1 MVCTAEAAG
10 PAALDFAPGQL
21 SSEAEALRGQRPDMT
36 LSNEQPASGTPAGG
50 VPGSGVPGGLPP
62 PGRSDLSF
70 IPVVWL
76 LFVMA
81 LSVYGLVSAWWLVG
95 SSGLPDTVFYFVLG
109 ALAFDI
115 ITILW
120 GLYLLGLAFG
130 RSAHFPRHFTFWQI
144 AIIVFLLARQAYV
157 LAVPEFV
164 FSARSLAI
172 TAAEIGIGLFCIYL
186 LRRDAGPAAVYAR
199 PAAQAPSAFASIAA
213 AWNTNMCRWNWKATG
228 SFYSI
233 PMSSIPWRPRN
244 TTPAGRSAPKACG
257 CCRKA
262 ATNGLAA
269 ASGLSSYCRCC
280 RYAAEF
286 DTVSWLNGSSC
297 CK

>member
-1 MVCTAEAAG
+1 MVCTGNAVG
-10 PAALDFAPGQL
+10 TAALDFAPGQL
-21 SSEAEALRGQRPDMT
+21 SSEAEALRGA
-36 LSNEQPASGTPAGG
+36 LSDVTSIGENSGSGTPAGG
-50 VPGSGVPGGLPP
+50 IPGGLP

-95 SSGLPDTVFYFVLG
+95 SFGLPDTVFYFVLG

-130 RSAHFPRHFTFWQI
+130 RSANFPRHFTFWQI
-144 AIIVFLLARQAYV
+144 AIIAFLLARQAYV

-164 FSARSLAI
+164 FSAGSMAI

-186 LRRDAGPAAVYAR
+186 LRRDAGPAAVYTAR
-199 PAAQAPSAFASIAA
+199 QAQAPSAFASIAA
-213 AWNTNMCRWNWKATG
+213 ALLGIILGAAVG
-228 SFYSI
+228 AV
-233 PMSSIPWRPRN
+233 
-244 TTPAGRSAPKACG
+244 AGFALGAAIAEVTDISCFEGGCGYFAMFIGLAGLVVGAIAGGILGVWLVHRRS
-257 CCRKA
+257 RKA
-262 ATNGLAA
+262 AI
-269 ASGLSSYCRCC
+269 
-280 RYAAEF
+280 
-286 DTVSWLNGSSC
+286 
-297 CK
+297 

>member
-1 MVCTAEAAG
+1 MVCTAKAAE
-10 PAALDFAPGQL
+10 PAALDFVPGQL

-36 LSNEQPASGTPAGG
+36 SSNEQPASGTPAGG
-50 VPGSGVPGGLPP
+50 VPGSGVPGGLPS

-81 LSVYGLVSAWWLVG
+81 LSVYGLISAWWLVG
-95 SSGLPDTVFYFVLG
+95 SSGLPDTIFYFVLG

-144 AIIVFLLARQAYV
+144 AVIVFLLARQIYV

-186 LRRDAGPAAVYAR
+186 LRRDAGPTAVYAA
-199 PAAQAPSAFASIAA
+199 PQGQAPSAFASIAA
-213 AWNTNMCRWNWKATG
+213 ALLGIILGAVVGAVAGFGLGAVIAEVTD
-228 SFYSI
+228 
-233 PMSSIPWRPRN
+233 MSCFEGGCGYFAVFIGL
-244 TTPAGRSAPKACG
+244 AGLVVGAIAGGILAVWLVHRRG
-257 CCRKA
+257 RKA
-262 ATNGLAA
+262 AI
-269 ASGLSSYCRCC
+269 
-280 RYAAEF
+280 
-286 DTVSWLNGSSC
+286 
-297 CK
+297 

>member
-1 MVCTAEAAG
+1 MTSIGEN
-10 PAALDFAPGQL
+10 PG
-21 SSEAEALRGQRPDMT
+21 
-36 LSNEQPASGTPAGG
+36 SGTPAGG
-50 VPGSGVPGGLPP
+50 IPGGLP

-81 LSVYGLVSAWWLVG
+81 MSVYGLVSAWWLVG

-109 ALAFDI
+109 ALAFDV

-157 LAVPEFV
+157 LAVPDFV
-164 FSARSLAI
+164 FSARSMAI

-186 LRRDAGPAAVYAR
+186 LRRDAGPAAVYTAR
-199 PAAQAPSAFASIAA
+199 QAQAPSVFASIVAA
-213 AWNTNMCRWNWKATG
+213 LLGIILGAVVGAV
-228 SFYSI
+228 
-233 PMSSIPWRPRN
+233 
-244 TTPAGRSAPKACG
+244 AGVALGAAIAEVTDISCFEGGCG
-257 CCRKA
+257 YFAVFIGLAGLVIGAIAGGILAVWLVHRRGRKA
-262 ATNGLAA
+262 AI
-269 ASGLSSYCRCC
+269 
-280 RYAAEF
+280 
-286 DTVSWLNGSSC
+286 
-297 CK
+297 

>member
-1 MVCTAEAAG
+1 MVCIGNAVGT
-10 PAALDFAPGQL
+10 AALDFAPGQL
-21 SSEAEALRGQRPDMT
+21 SSEAEALRGALSDMT
-36 LSNEQPASGTPAGG
+36 SSNEQPASGTPAEG
-50 VPGSGVPGGLPP
+50 VPGSGVPGGLP

-76 LFVMA
+76 AFVMA
-81 LSVYGLVSAWWLVG
+81 WSAYGLVSAWWLVG

-186 LRRDAGPAAVYAR
+186 LRRDAGPAA
-199 PAAQAPSAFASIAA
+199 IATA
-213 AWNTNMCRWNWKATG
+213 GGPGGPG
-228 SFYSI
+228 S
-233 PMSSIPWRPRN
+233 
-244 TTPAGRSAPKACG
+244 G
-257 CCRKA
+257 
-262 ATNGLAA
+262 
-269 ASGLSSYCRCC
+269 
-280 RYAAEF
+280 
-286 DTVSWLNGSSC
+286 
-297 CK
+297 

>member
-1 MVCTAEAAG
+1 
-10 PAALDFAPGQL
+10 
-21 SSEAEALRGQRPDMT
+21 MT

-62 PGRSDLSF
+62 GRSDLSF

-81 LSVYGLVSAWWLVG
+81 LSVYGLISAWWLVG
-95 SSGLPDTVFYFVLG
+95 SSGLPDTIFYFVLG

-186 LRRDAGPAAVYAR
+186 LRRDAGPTAVYAA
-199 PAAQAPSAFASIAA
+199 PQGQAPSAFASIAA
-213 AWNTNMCRWNWKATG
+213 ALLGIILGAVVG
-228 SFYSI
+228 AV
-233 PMSSIPWRPRN
+233 
-244 TTPAGRSAPKACG
+244 AGFGLGAVIAEVTDISCFEGGCG
-257 CCRKA
+257 YFALFIGLAGLVVGAIAGGILAVWLVHRRGRKA
-262 ATNGLAA
+262 AI
-269 ASGLSSYCRCC
+269 
-280 RYAAEF
+280 
-286 DTVSWLNGSSC
+286 
-297 CK
+297 